1 MCMFDFL
8 PIREASPRTH
18 TLSGCKVMRQWIAV
32 YCEPD
37 SMRWSLWMS
46 SGDRVDCVSTSEM
59 HDILGDIAIKK
70 KERLSK
76 RKKDEVVRVLCYIN
90 RLDFAYVQ
98 HDIDFQDK
106 WGWKDQPYFGTC
118 DDYVFVDA
126 SPLSKDDFTSLD
138 SMIECISSFD
148 TEVFS
153 LKATQAAASQRTFFK
168 DISEKCWESVKLHK
182 RYMNR
187 KSTYE
192 AMVSGSTAGFLYT
205 NYKKCGIVLP
215 DVTSFDKSSAYP
227 SKFVQLDCFP
237 LSKPKIYSKD
247 DRYKFLLDLIESGKW
262 FQVVIYAKK
271 LPIYMQYFKSK
282 YYETYAL
289 NNFDVRLALLDDKI
303 WEAFVYSLD
312 SCRWRLYYADEQGR
326 LLSAFTDK
334 IVDEWKAKESAS
346 TKIERTRHKTQI
358 DMLYGKAIQRNDFDV
373 DASIKDYYTHRGDR
387 YIMPHWSR
395 LVVSA
400 VKYEVMSL
408 WSKIPDTIASDTDS
422 IKSDE
427 DFSQLKCFFDE
438 INDKIRERNICSGHA
453 CDIGVWRHEY
463 TADRF
468 LQLTNKQYIY
478 ETDGTMHYTLAGF
491 TMPEIL
497 QTVDGMTND
506 EIFNFFK
513 QRPEIPV
520 SQGYKYDWKN
530 GRFSKILQNVKVG
543 DLNVRND

>member
-1 MCMFDFL
+1 MFEFL
-8 PIREASPRTH
+8 SIRDASPRTH

-37 SMRWSLWMS
+37 SARWSVWMS
-46 SGDRVDCVSTSEM
+46 SGDRVDDVSTSEM
-59 HDILGDIAIKK
+59 HDILGDIAINKR
-70 KERLSK
+70 ERLSK
-76 RKKDEVVRVLCYIN
+76 RKKDENVRVLCYIN
-90 RLDFAYVQ
+90 RLDFAYIQ
-98 HDIDFQDK
+98 HDIDFQDTK

-138 SMIECISSFD
+138 SMIECISSFG
-148 TEVFS
+148 TEVYS
-153 LKATQAAASQRTFFK
+153 LKSTQAAASKHAFFK
-168 DISEKCWESVKLHK
+168 DISDACWEDVKAHK
-182 RYMNR
+182 RYMDR
-187 KSTYE
+187 SSTYYD
-192 AMVSGSTAGFLYT
+192 MISGSTAGFLNT
-205 NYKKCGIVLP
+205 QSKKCNIILP
-215 DVTSFDKSSAYP
+215 DVSSFDKSSAYP

-237 LSKPKIYSKD
+237 LSKPKVYSKD
-247 DRYKFLLDLIESGKW
+247 DRVKFLFKLIESGRW
-262 FQVVIYAKK
+262 FQVVLYAKK
-271 LPIYMQYFKSK
+271 LPVQMDYFKSK

-289 NNFDVRLALLDDKI
+289 NNFDVQFALLNDKI
-303 WEAFVYSLD
+303 WDAFIESLD
-312 SCRWRLYYADEQGR
+312 SVKWRLYYADEQGR

-334 IVDEWKAKESAS
+334 IVEEWNAKESAS
-346 TKIERTRHKTQI
+346 SKIERTRHKTQI
-358 DMLYGKAIQRNDFDV
+358 DMLYGKAIQRNDFEADEAV
-373 DASIKDYYTHRGDR
+373 KTYYKYRGDR
-387 YIMPHWSR
+387 YILPHWSR

-400 VKYEVMSL
+400 VKFEVMSI
-408 WSKIPDTIASDTDS
+408 WSRIPKTIASDTDS
-422 IKSDE
+422 VKSDAN
-427 DFSQLKCFFDE
+427 FRQLSCFFDE
-438 INDKIRERNICSGHA
+438 INDKIRKRNICSGYD
-453 CDIGVWRHEY
+453 CDIGIWRHEY

-520 SQGYKYDWKN
+520 SQGYTYDWKN
-530 GRFSKILQNVKVG
+530 DRFSKILQNVKVG